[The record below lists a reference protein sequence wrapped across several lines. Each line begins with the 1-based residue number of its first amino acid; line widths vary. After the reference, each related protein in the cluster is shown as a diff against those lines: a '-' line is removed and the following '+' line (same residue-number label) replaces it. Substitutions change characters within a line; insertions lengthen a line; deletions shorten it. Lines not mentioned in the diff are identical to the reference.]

1 LLHLVTVLS
10 LLLCVAVV
18 MLWVA
23 SYLPEQFH
31 FRSHK
36 GQFLLVFAAKQYAN
50 FFSGDPSLPL
60 DGTIEF
66 IKSYT
71 AGEPSAAHFEF
82 AGFEVALTDR
92 DSGFW
97 FFAVPHWAV
106 ALPLAAV
113 AGWGWWTSRRRRR
126 REKAG
131 RCLQCG
137 YDLRA
142 SPGRCPECG
151 RPATAAAVERECGTP

>member
-1 LLHLVTVLS
+1 MNRRLLNLVTVLS

-18 MLWVA
+18 AAWVR

-31 FRSHK
+31 LRSHK
-36 GQFLLVFAAKQYAN
+36 GRVLLIFAAKQYGQW
-50 FFSGDPSLPL
+50 FSPDAWNVSTEELVHSIYLHTG
-60 DGTIEF
+60 
-66 IKSYT
+66 
-71 AGEPSAAHFEF
+71 GEPGSTRVGF
-82 AGFEVALTDR
+82 AGFEMALTDR

-106 ALPLAAV
+106 ALPLAAA
-113 AGWGWWTSRRRRR
+113 AGWGWCTARRRRR
-126 REKAG
+126 RETAG
-131 RCLQCG
+131 QCQRCG

-151 RPATAAAVERECGTP
+151 TTASATPAA